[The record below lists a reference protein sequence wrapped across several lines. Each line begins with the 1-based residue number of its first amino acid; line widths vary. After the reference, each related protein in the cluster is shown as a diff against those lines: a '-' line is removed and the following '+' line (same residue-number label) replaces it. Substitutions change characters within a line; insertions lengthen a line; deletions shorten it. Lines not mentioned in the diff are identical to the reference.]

1 MLKISPGAGF
11 LCKISLSRSSSVY
24 TDQGLS
30 RCEELW
36 AGCDLVS
43 GSPTDLAWQL
53 PGPSPPTPSGT
64 TRDFMP
70 LLPVI
75 KTDSADSYV
84 DFHFGCISWKAS
96 KHNRQ
101 HCIQKCNMI
110 SGNTQ
115 RLQGWGTLGS
125 GNAQLWHSKQA
136 ASVQWI
142 LKQPAASFGPSSYSL
157 TFWEDISSQ
166 ASHC

>member
-1 MLKISPGAGF
+1 MIELLVHFKLGVNFETKTRLAGEWVCSCPKQV
-11 LCKISLSRSSSVY
+11 LN
-24 TDQGLS
+24 
-30 RCEELW
+30 
-36 AGCDLVS
+36 
-43 GSPTDLAWQL
+43 
-53 PGPSPPTPSGT
+53 
-64 TRDFMP
+64 FMP

-136 ASVQWI
+136 ASVQWF
-142 LKQPAASFGPSSYSL
+142 LKQPAASFGSSNYSL